1 VLIEVPADLPSP
13 EKKSY
18 GDRLGNVHSPE
29 FEANAAFGTFMLLR
43 CKIDQ
48 LLLPACPEA
57 SGLIAWDGTESFVLE
72 RVEAVYYE
80 LFSARLE
87 EQLWL
92 ERNGYRLLK
101 RAADFRRERI
111 PLRA

>member
-1 VLIEVPADLPSP
+1 
-13 EKKSY
+13 
-18 GDRLGNVHSPE
+18 
-29 FEANAAFGTFMLLR
+29 MLLR

-48 LLLPACPEA
+48 LLLPARVCPKA
-57 SGLIAWDGTESFVLE
+57 SAVIAWDGSESFLLE

-80 LFSARLE
+80 LLSATRE

-101 RAADFRRERI
+101 PAADFRCEVI

>member
-1 VLIEVPADLPSP
+1 
-13 EKKSY
+13 
-18 GDRLGNVHSPE
+18 
-29 FEANAAFGTFMLLR
+29 MLLR

-48 LLLPACPEA
+48 LLLPARACPEA
-57 SGLIAWDGTESFVLE
+57 RAVIAWDGTESFLLE
-72 RVEAVYYE
+72 RVEALYYE
-80 LFSARLE
+80 LLSATLD

-101 RAADFRRERI
+101 PANDFRREVV

>member
-1 VLIEVPADLPSP
+1 M
-13 EKKSY
+13 
-18 GDRLGNVHSPE
+18 HSPE
-29 FEANAAFGTFMLLR
+29 FEADAAVGTFMLLR

-48 LLLPACPEA
+48 LLLPACPETN
-57 SGLIAWDGTESFVLE
+57 GLIAWDGTESFILE

-80 LFSARLE
+80 LLSATLG

-101 RAADFRRERI
+101 AAADFRQERH

>member
-1 VLIEVPADLPSP
+1 
-13 EKKSY
+13 
-18 GDRLGNVHSPE
+18 
-29 FEANAAFGTFMLLR
+29 MLLR

-48 LLLPACPEA
+48 LLLPARACPEA
-57 SGLIAWDGTESFVLE
+57 GGLIAWDGTEPFILE

-80 LFSARLE
+80 LVSAAPD

-101 RAADFRRERI
+101 PAADFRQESLA
-111 PLRA
+111 LRA

>member
-1 VLIEVPADLPSP
+1 MLNKVPADLPSS
-13 EKKSY
+13 ERSSY
-18 GDRLGNVHSPE
+18 CDGQEIVHSPE
-29 FEANAAFGTFMLLR
+29 FEANAAVGTFMLLR

-48 LLLPACPEA
+48 LLLPACPKA
-57 SGLIAWDGTESFVLE
+57 GGLIAWDGMESFILE

-80 LFSARLE
+80 LLSATLE

-101 RAADFRRERI
+101 RAADFRPEI
-111 PLRA
+111 LPLRA

>member
-1 VLIEVPADLPSP
+1 VLNYVPADLPSP
-13 EKKSY
+13 EWSSY
-18 GDRLGNVHSPE
+18 GEGEGNMHSPK
-29 FEANAAFGTFMLLR
+29 FEANAAVGTFMFLR

-48 LLLPACPEA
+48 LLLPAFPA
-57 SGLIAWDGTESFVLE
+57 SGGLIARDGTESFILE
-72 RVEAVYYE
+72 RVEAIYYE
-80 LFSARLE
+80 LLSATLE

-101 RAADFRRERI
+101 PAADFRQQSF